1 MEIVALITWLIAA
14 AFGAVMFRAWR
25 ARGEQGTTRIPANVI
40 FGHFLL
46 AGTGLVVWIIYVIAD
61 VEALTWVALILLL
74 LVAVLGFTMFARW
87 LPSYQARANASGGD
101 APVEGGFNVSVV
113 ALHGLFAVVTLVL
126 VLLTAL
132 GVGES

>member
-14 AFGAVMFRAWR
+14 AFGAVMLRAWQ

-46 AGTGLVVWIIYVIAD
+46 AGTGLVLWIIYVIAD
-61 VEALTWVALILLL
+61 VDALAWVSLILLL

-87 LPSYQARANASGGD
+87 LPTYQARGNASGGD
-101 APVEGGFNVSVV
+101 TPVEGGFNVSVV

-126 VLLTAL
+126 VLLTTL